1 MEYRL
6 GSINA
11 TLVGEELEYD
21 NGQSEWLIS
30 YLAKYDWE
38 NQAPHST
45 EDAFNR
51 LDKTSSSK
59 SKVISGSGIVISFC
73 GDITI

>member
-38 NQAPHST
+38 NQAPK
-45 EDAFNR
+45 
-51 LDKTSSSK
+51 LVK
-59 SKVISGSGIVISFC
+59 
-73 GDITI
+73 

>member
-45 EDAFNR
+45 EDAF
-51 LDKTSSSK
+51 KIG
-59 SKVISGSGIVISFC
+59 KVIK
-73 GDITI
+73 

>member
-45 EDAFNR
+45 EDAF
-51 LDKTSSSK
+51 KIG
-59 SKVISGSGIVISFC
+59 KVIKYFGYDWQAIENEAREIEANK
-73 GDITI
+73 